1 MTNPSAGVE
10 ISRATD
16 GWREFRAPGLPIRLI
31 GTIAGG
37 GQGGPTLLI
46 RRRTRR
52 YVCAKMFPLFL
63 SHLSPTCMCRK
74 EIVFFLRKGRALL
87 IKLECLHLERHNA
100 QRNQENDRAKPQRAG
115 QVHEL
120 KHLTLSLSAGT
131 LPWEASVPPLVP
143 RR

>member
-1 MTNPSAGVE
+1 MSIT
-10 ISRATD
+10 
-16 GWREFRAPGLPIRLI
+16 
-31 GTIAGG
+31 
-37 GQGGPTLLI
+37 
-46 RRRTRR
+46 
-52 YVCAKMFPLFL
+52 
-63 SHLSPTCMCRK
+63 
-74 EIVFFLRKGRALL
+74 IVFSASAFLYFCHISPQLACAEKKLFFFFAKGRALL